1 MSWILSKDGTS
12 FFNTDHIVMVYC
24 AGDFILRVLTLSTDR
39 SYKLGRYSTQE
50 EVETALKIVLK
61 GVMDNKNVQAPDDEK
76 VYAVLRGTNKTKE
89 RAANGKK
96 PVRRGGS

>member
-1 MSWILSKDGTS
+1 MAT
-12 FFNTDHIVMVYC
+12 
-24 AGDFILRVLTLSTDR
+24 ATLQVRIDADL
-39 SYKLGRYSTQE
+39 KQE
-50 EVETALKIVLK
+50 AETALKIVLK

-96 PVRRGGS
+96 PVRRGES